1 MTAVAAM
8 GDERMSD
15 EATPETSRLNL
26 RERLHWIFRMSL
38 LLFILSSVAFLS
50 ALTAMRFAVEGREV
64 AMPDVVGIKATQ
76 AQQLLGKRGIGIKVE
91 DRLYSSLPVDAVIRQ
106 SPQANMEVKVGQSAH
121 VVLSLGPQKV
131 TIPRLEDKSVRAA
144 QIEMLRDGLQ
154 LGEVSSA
161 HLPEYPEDV
170 VVEQDP
176 VPGTSDVTGPH
187 VDLLV
192 SLGPPPPAYIM
203 PGLIGIPVAEAE
215 SKLNAA
221 GLKVA
226 KLASATV
233 PDAVRGVVVDQT
245 PQRGQRVDVNTPI
258 ELQVAE

>member
-1 MTAVAAM
+1 M
-8 GDERMSD
+8 
-15 EATPETSRLNL
+15 NL
-26 RERLHWIFRMSL
+26 RERLRWILRMSL

-64 AMPDVVGIKATQ
+64 VMPDVVGMNAAQ
-76 AQQLLGKRGIGIKVE
+76 AQRILGQHGIGIRVE
-91 DRLYSSLPVDAVIRQ
+91 DRLYSGLPVDAVVRQ
-106 SPQANMEVKVGQSAH
+106 SPQANMQVKVGQNAH

-131 TIPRLEDKSVRAA
+131 TIPALEDKSVRAA

-161 HLPEYPEDV
+161 HLPDYPEDV
-170 VVEQDP
+170 VIEQDP
-176 VPGTSDVTGPH
+176 APGKTGVTGPH
-187 VDLLV
+187 VDVLV
-192 SLGPPPPAYIM
+192 SLGPVPPAYVM
-203 PGLIGIPVAEAE
+203 PELIGLSAAEAE

-226 KLASATV
+226 KLATASV
-233 PDAVRGVVVDQT
+233 PDAVHGAVIDQT
-245 PQRGQRVDVNTPI
+245 PERGQRVDPTTPI

>member
-1 MTAVAAM
+1 MK
-8 GDERMSD
+8 
-15 EATPETSRLNL
+15 L

-64 AMPDVVGIKATQ
+64 VMPDVVGMNAAQ
-76 AQQLLGKRGIGIKVE
+76 AQRILGQHGIGIRVE
-91 DRLYSSLPVDAVIRQ
+91 DRLYSNLPVDAVVRQ
-106 SPQANMEVKVGQSAH
+106 SPQANMQVKVGQNAH
-121 VVLSLGPQKV
+121 VVLSLGAQKV
-131 TIPRLEDKSVRAA
+131 TIPELEDKSVRAA

-161 HLPEYPEDV
+161 HLPDYPEDV
-170 VVEQDP
+170 VIEQDP
-176 VPGTSDVTGPH
+176 APGKTGVTGPH
-187 VDLLV
+187 VDVLV
-192 SLGPPPPAYIM
+192 SLGPAPPAYVM
-203 PGLIGIPVAEAE
+203 PELIGLSAAEAE

-226 KLASATV
+226 KLATASV
-233 PDAVRGVVVDQT
+233 PDAVHGAVIDQT
-245 PQRGQRVDVNTPI
+245 PGRGQRVDPTTPV

>member
-1 MTAVAAM
+1 MK
-8 GDERMSD
+8 
-15 EATPETSRLNL
+15 L
-26 RERLHWIFRMSL
+26 RERLHWIFRMAL

-50 ALTAMRFAVEGREV
+50 ALTAMRFAVQGREV
-64 AMPDVVGIKATQ
+64 MMPDVVGINGAQ
-76 AQQLLGKRGIGIKVE
+76 AQQILGQRGIGIKVE
-91 DRLYSSLPVDAVIRQ
+91 DRLYSGFPVDAVVRQ
-106 SPQANMEVKVGQSAH
+106 SPQANMEVKVGQNAH

-131 TIPRLEDKSVRAA
+131 TIPQLEDKSMRAA

-161 HLPEYPEDV
+161 HLPDDPEDTV
-170 VVEQDP
+170 IEQDP
-176 VPGTSDVTGPH
+176 APGRTGVTSPH
-187 VDLLV
+187 VNLLV

-203 PGLIGIPVAEAE
+203 PELIGIPVAEAE

-226 KLASATV
+226 KLTPATV
-233 PDAVRGVVVDQT
+233 PDAVHGAVIDQT
-245 PQRGQRVDVNTPI
+245 PPRGQRVDANTPI

>member
-1 MTAVAAM
+1 MK
-8 GDERMSD
+8 
-15 EATPETSRLNL
+15 L

-64 AMPDVVGIKATQ
+64 VMPDVVGMNAAQ
-76 AQQLLGKRGIGIKVE
+76 AQRILGQHGIGIRVE
-91 DRLYSSLPVDAVIRQ
+91 DRLYSNLPVDAVVRQ
-106 SPQANMEVKVGQSAH
+106 SPQANMQVKVGQNAH
-121 VVLSLGPQKV
+121 VVLSLGAQRV
-131 TIPRLEDKSVRAA
+131 TIPELEDKSVRAA

-161 HLPEYPEDV
+161 HLPDYPEDV
-170 VVEQDP
+170 VIEQDP
-176 VPGTSDVTGPH
+176 APGKTGVTGPH
-187 VDLLV
+187 VDVLV
-192 SLGPPPPAYIM
+192 SLGPAPPAYVM
-203 PGLIGIPVAEAE
+203 PELIGLSAAEAE

-226 KLASATV
+226 KLATASV
-233 PDAVRGVVVDQT
+233 PDAVHGAVIDQT
-245 PQRGQRVDVNTPI
+245 PGRGQRVDPTTPV